1 MSNWNK
7 TSERRNESGA
17 VYENKVGDYIEQN
30 LDAVDRLP
38 GSAMTSSYR
47 YIVNSY
53 EATVTTKDTDFIT
66 EIFEVDGVISTPAR
80 ALKDAKAWCDSQT
93 VERYKK

>member
-1 MSNWNK
+1 MWK
-7 TSERRNESGA
+7 KVEDRKNESGA
-17 VYENKVGDYIEQN
+17 WYENERGDYIEQN

-53 EATVTTKDTDFIT
+53 EATINTKDDNVLLQKTFYVSDQMK
-66 EIFEVDGVISTPAR
+66 PAKC
-80 ALKDAKAWCDSQT
+80 LQLAKKWCDDH
-93 VERYKK
+93 